1 MTKEEQELLE
11 EGRAELEASKERL
24 RATQIAS
31 VVTHVE
37 LLCLVVQH
45 TEKRIARLLSAIEAT
60 NAFSAGLELTAGQDA
75 EMAEA
80 VAALERAVAE
90 TAQLPQIA
98 WAKGAESRVVMADL
112 GIAFDAEAVFEVVV
126 GAIGDMEAAMPP
138 VISLLTLTVP
148 LTGFVPEAAHTQR

>member
-98 WAKGAESRVVMADL
+98 WAKGAGSRVVMADL